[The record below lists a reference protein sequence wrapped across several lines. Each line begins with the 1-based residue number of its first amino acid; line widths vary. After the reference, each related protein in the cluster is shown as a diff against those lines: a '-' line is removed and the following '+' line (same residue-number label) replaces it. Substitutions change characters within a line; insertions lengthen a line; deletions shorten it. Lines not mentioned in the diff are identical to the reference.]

1 MNVKRFTAR
10 TSRDALGLVKQAFG
24 QEAVVLST
32 RPCAEGVEVL
42 AMPPDAVPTLQVNTA
57 RSSRAAPSSS
67 RPALPSPTALADSA
81 PAKDA
86 ERLSMSTLSFQDYVR
101 ERMLRRRKAEMQ
113 SQADKK
119 TDRENEQPTGP
130 PTASADSTSSLT
142 AAGSKLSSASS
153 PMLGAAAAS
162 VRLTQAVQS
171 LATLDLDAPAAR
183 SEKID
188 PLTAR
193 SMAQTRRYVSAG
205 APAPE
210 LAYGDEQDFR
220 PYGAGEPPM
229 LHAMVPVSANQATAI
244 GPGATQVEA
253 QQMLRELRDMREL
266 IEQRFGALA
275 YQEKMQRD
283 PRKAQLLLRL
293 LQAGLS
299 PALTRRLCDH
309 LPAEGDAAEWA
320 AGVMERNLQTS
331 EREPALED
339 AGGIYAFV
347 GPTGA
352 GKTACVAKLAS
363 AFAARH
369 GAGQL
374 GLITLDVLR
383 AGANEQLRTYG
394 KVLGL
399 SVHTAHDRASLDDL
413 LELLSAKKLVLIDTS
428 GLAPHDERTRDM
440 LQMLGHRSMRRLLVL
455 NATSQGEMLDDVISA
470 YRGNECHGIVLS
482 KVDEAVKLG
491 PSLDAA
497 MRHKLKICAVTNG
510 QRVPEDWH
518 RLGAHA
524 LIQRAMRSRETSS
537 WRLQPDDVNLV
548 FMNTHHGKGPQE

>member
-42 AMPPDAVPTLQVNTA
+42 AMPPDAVPTLQVSTA

-113 SQADKK
+113 SQADKR
-119 TDRENEQPTGP
+119 TDRESEQPAGP
-130 PTASADSTSSLT
+130 VAASADSRSSLT
-142 AAGSKLSSASS
+142 AAASKLSSASG

-210 LAYGDEQDFR
+210 PAYGDEQDFR

-229 LHAMVPVSANQATAI
+229 LHAMVPVPAAPPAPVAGQA
-244 GPGATQVEA
+244 EA
-253 QQMLRELRDMREL
+253 QHMLQELRDVREL

-299 PALTRRLCDH
+299 PALTRRLCDN

-352 GKTACVAKLAS
+352 GKTACVAKLAA

-413 LELLSAKKLVLIDTS
+413 LELLGAKKLVLIDTS
-428 GLAPHDERTRDM
+428 GLAPHDERTREM
-440 LQMLGHRSMRRLLVL
+440 LEMLGHRSMRRLLVL

-470 YRGNECHGIVLS
+470 YRGNECHGVVLS

-497 MRHKLKICAVTNG
+497 MRHKLKVCAVTNG

-548 FMNTHHGKGPQE
+548 FMNTHHGKGSQE